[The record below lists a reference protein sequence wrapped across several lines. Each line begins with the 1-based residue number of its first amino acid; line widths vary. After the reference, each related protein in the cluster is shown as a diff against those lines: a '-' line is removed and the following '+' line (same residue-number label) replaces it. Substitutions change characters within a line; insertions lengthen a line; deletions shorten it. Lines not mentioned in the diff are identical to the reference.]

1 MNEAALQGQKILKE
15 VGNPTEATE
24 EGELFFFSRCCE
36 SGPIFIRS
44 LFLYAL
50 TDILLYA
57 EHLGILPDGNETSR
71 KRLIR
76 CFPRVHAVLT
86 CSDFDNRWCGCFYL
100 FILYLAPQF

>member
-24 EGELFFFSRCCE
+24 E
-36 SGPIFIRS
+36 
-44 LFLYAL
+44 
-50 TDILLYA
+50 DILLYA